1 MLCNHTLA
9 YYHQYP
15 VEQAPVAAGF
25 HIDLD
30 EEENEDEEEEDYV
43 PSKEQVHRDP
53 SPTIDSSP
61 NWYQQYDERFSNF
74 IEQVWFARGLAKV
87 KHGGVW

>member
-1 MLCNHTLA
+1 MKGH
-9 YYHQYP
+9 
-15 VEQAPVAAGF
+15 E
-25 HIDLD
+25 
-30 EEENEDEEEEDYV
+30 EEEEDYV

-74 IEQVWFARGLAKV
+74 IEQV
-87 KHGGVW
+87 